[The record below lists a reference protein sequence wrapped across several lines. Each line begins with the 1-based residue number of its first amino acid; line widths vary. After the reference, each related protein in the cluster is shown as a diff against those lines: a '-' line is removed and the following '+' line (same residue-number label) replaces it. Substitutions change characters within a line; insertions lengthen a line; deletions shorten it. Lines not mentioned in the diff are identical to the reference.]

1 MKNSTKTSTKK
12 QKLQSHTALQQFL
25 QKAAAYKLSAGAI
38 LLWQSVYFAAQR
50 KGKYS
55 NVVLCTADLIAT
67 LGITRNGLQKIRRM
81 LTEAGLLE
89 VRVDARKNVYY
100 TLMIDGEVV
109 HETGG
114 GSETEK
120 AAKSKT
126 KMTNSHGEEQTA
138 GCGTGGGFCGTG
150 NPSPTMATGDPRGMQ
165 GTASPAVTTDI
176 LQNNAYRKL
185 VDAFCTQYDSG
196 GVTALSTRLQ
206 QFLYRRKQQGKT
218 LTRAGLDALLGKLC
232 TLAQENVQTM
242 ICIIEQSMQRGW
254 YGFYPYRALACNV
267 SAGSGK
273 VRGIPHEKPSRI
285 PKYDTK
291 KEDLDFLEW

>member
-1 MKNSTKTSTKK
+1 MKNSTKTSIKK

-25 QKAAAYKLSAGAI
+25 RKAAAYKLSAGAI
-38 LLWQSVYFAAQR
+38 LLWQSVYFAAQS

-55 NVVLCTADLIAT
+55 DVVLCTADLMAA

-100 TLMIDGEVV
+100 TLMIDGKVV
-109 HETGG
+109 HEAGG
-114 GSETEK
+114 DSETEK

-150 NPSPTMATGDPRGMQ
+150 NPFPTMATGDPRGT
-165 GTASPAVTTDI
+165 GNPSPTVTTDI

-196 GVTALSTRLQ
+196 GATALSTRLQ

-218 LTRAGLDALLGKLC
+218 LTRAGLDTLLDKLC
-232 TLAQENVQTM
+232 TLSQENVQTM